1 MLRNRRLPSKHV
13 RQSGFTL
20 IELLI
25 VITVIGVLIALLLP
39 AVQAARDSA
48 RRFQCSNNLKQ
59 VGLALLNYHAHRKAL
74 PPGYVS
80 DVSSTGVETGPG
92 WGWMAHLLPH
102 LEQTALAN
110 SIDYRRPIESPVNK
124 AAREQ
129 LVSVLLCPSNELVS
143 PTWPAEVRDAS
154 GNPMSEICQVAF
166 CPYMGVYGSTDT
178 VEPGDGLFFRNSKVR
193 FQDIGDGTSKTLAVG
208 ERSYNL
214 GDATWV
220 GAVTGASMYPDS
232 YDKKVAA
239 PHLKP
244 SSAMILSHT
253 GYNKGPNAKYS
264 EINQFFSLH
273 RTGVNFLYADGHV
286 VFMPETI
293 EYSVYRAMAT
303 RAGSE
308 VVNSL

>member
-1 MLRNRRLPSKHV
+1 MFRNRRLPKQLLW
-13 RQSGFTL
+13 RSGFTL

-48 RRFQCSNNLKQ
+48 RRFQCSNNQKQ
-59 VGLALLNYHAHRKAL
+59 IGLALLNYHAHRKAL
-74 PPGYVS
+74 PAGYVS
-80 DVSSTGVETGPG
+80 DVNSSGAETGPG
-92 WGWMAHLLPH
+92 WGWLAYLLPH

-110 SIDYRRPIESPVNK
+110 SIDYRQPIESPGNK

-129 LVSVLLCPSNELVS
+129 LVSVLLCPSNELVT
-143 PTWPAEVRDAS
+143 PTWPAEVRDSS
-154 GNPMSEICQVAF
+154 GNAMSEICKVAF
-166 CPYMGVYGSTDT
+166 CPYMGVYGSSDT

-193 FQDIGDGTSKTLAVG
+193 FQDIHDGTSKTLAVG

-220 GAVTGASMYPDS
+220 GAVTGASMYPDD
-232 YDKKVAA
+232 YLKKVAA

-253 GYNKGPNAKYS
+253 GNNKGPNGKYS
-264 EINQFFSLH
+264 HINQFFSLH
-273 RTGVNFLYADGHV
+273 RTGVNFLFADGHV
-286 VFMPETI
+286 AFMPETI
-293 EYSVYRAMAT
+293 DYSIYRAMAT
-303 RAGSE
+303 RGAGE
-308 VVNSL
+308 VVGTF